1 MNNCFMFI
9 INVLSQ
15 LILKWILI
23 QFYHSSGSQSTPDFI
38 LPTTSKVLTE
48 DEESEQLI
56 IDSLKSQKEF
66 EGMNLNQVSCYME
79 QK

>member
-1 MNNCFMFI
+1 MTFKFI
-9 INVLSQ
+9 LMQ
-15 LILKWILI
+15 L
-23 QFYHSSGSQSTPDFI
+23 YHSSGSESTPDFI

-48 DEESEQLI
+48 EEESEQLI